1 MTVFFLLKSVLQYLL
16 SLLDSEELELSGS
29 FYVGGLDY
37 MDPNL
42 GSYDEQKL
50 GLSYNKRQTLNM
62 NFTFVQDEKQICQI
76 VWE

>member
-1 MTVFFLLKSVLQYLL
+1 
-16 SLLDSEELELSGS
+16 
-29 FYVGGLDY
+29 